1 MYPAHTQ
8 LLAKWSSPSIGDRRA
23 TGCNAW
29 WHMYITKISH
39 FWERWHFL
47 HVIHEKWAV
56 IASVCLF
63 FTFHPHFPLYHQDE
77 IWKMR
82 SNDYHW
88 AEINHPMPANISEED
103 LDYTTKEREGVFG
116 GGCIFGKKTSWGSIW
131 RTKSWRRSPGFAD
144 IIKGN
149 TKSLTNLK
157 RRRIFDSSIILPPR
171 KARTD
176 AERMQAVRTFLLSL
190 LFLFRP
196 DGSSNWGLF
205 VNRPPKLYPS
215 PTIQSRS
222 ADYRAKYGLVIMRM
236 IIVMIRA
243 IGNIDAIR
251 HWVKWVD
258 KKGYKESV
266 SCWKRKP
273 LCSGRFQPVWAYPG
287 ARGWLFPP
295 SACLEEHY

>member
-1 MYPAHTQ
+1 
-8 LLAKWSSPSIGDRRA
+8 
-23 TGCNAW
+23 
-29 WHMYITKISH
+29 
-39 FWERWHFL
+39 
-47 HVIHEKWAV
+47 
-56 IASVCLF
+56 
-63 FTFHPHFPLYHQDE
+63 
-77 IWKMR
+77 MR

-88 AEINHPMPANISEED
+88 AEIDHPMPANISEED
-103 LDYTTKEREGVFG
+103 LDDTTKEREGVFG

-176 AERMQAVRTFLLSL
+176 AERMQTVRTFLLL

-215 PTIQSRS
+215 PTIRSRS
-222 ADYRAKYGLVIMRM
+222 AAYRATHGLVMMRM
-236 IIVMIRA
+236 MR
-243 IGNIDAIR
+243 IGNIDSIS
-251 HWVKWVD
+251 HWERKHLVKWVD
-258 KKGYKESV
+258 GKGKIESM
-266 SCWKRKP
+266 SRWKRKP
-273 LCSGRFQPVWAYPG
+273 LCSGRFRPV
-287 ARGWLFPP
+287 
-295 SACLEEHY
+295 